1 VLTLFLLSRDIVCKG
16 TPTRQALRNQGIL
29 ILVEMHEA
37 LFEIILL
44 ATGAFSASPQAA
56 WDLDFSQKPRNAF
69 CGYLHF
75 RFRDGKVHEQ
85 EYQVMKI
92 CGFSIPT
99 ISPRQIQIGR
109 DSWKSGGDSLAAFS
123 MVSEATS
130 ESSCER
136 DFSES

>member
-1 VLTLFLLSRDIVCKG
+1 MGSRLLPKAKKR
-16 TPTRQALRNQGIL
+16 L
-29 ILVEMHEA
+29 
-37 LFEIILL
+37 
-44 ATGAFSASPQAA
+44 
-56 WDLDFSQKPRNAF
+56 

-85 EYQVMKI
+85 EYQVIKI

-109 DSWKSGGDSLAAFS
+109 DSRKSGGDSLAAFG

-136 DFSES
+136 DFSEL